1 VGQRPKAKH
10 NFSARCLWFVPQH
23 SLSLLVAQVRRS
35 PYGYLKMVGWCKILR
50 PSAGTGPMD
59 GQTGRRHGQ
68 RFAILHA
75 KEKNDIVLRCGP
87 SPCLSRARLPS
98 QTEAALP
105 DVCSPTVRYGTVPI
119 YPSQPFSGFRLC
131 FRTRILKTFGS
142 CITPTKICTCSRMKH
157 GNQESL

>member
-1 VGQRPKAKH
+1 MGQRPKAKH

-50 PSAGTGPMD
+50 PSAGTGAMD

-105 DVCSPTVRYGTVPI
+105 DVCSPTVRYGTYLSIAAFLRLPSLFSNPDFENLWLMH
-119 YPSQPFSGFRLC
+119 YPDENLY
-131 FRTRILKTFGS
+131 L
-142 CITPTKICTCSRMKH
+142 
-157 GNQESL
+157 

>member
-1 VGQRPKAKH
+1 MVRS
-10 NFSARCLWFVPQH
+10 SALPLFACSTSAEESIWIFEDGW
-23 SLSLLVAQVRRS
+23 LVQDPTSFCWDRGDGR
-35 PYGYLKMVGWCKILR
+35 
-50 PSAGTGPMD
+50 TD

-105 DVCSPTVRYGTVPI
+105 DVCSPTVRYGTYLSIAAFLRLPSLFSNPDFENLWLMH
-119 YPSQPFSGFRLC
+119 YPDENLY
-131 FRTRILKTFGS
+131 L
-142 CITPTKICTCSRMKH
+142 
-157 GNQESL
+157 

>member
-1 VGQRPKAKH
+1 
-10 NFSARCLWFVPQH
+10 
-23 SLSLLVAQVRRS
+23 
-35 PYGYLKMVGWCKILR
+35 MVGWCKILR
-50 PSAGTGPMD
+50 PSAGTGAMD

-105 DVCSPTVRYGTVPI
+105 DVCSPTVRYGTVRYLSIHRSLSPASVFVFE
-119 YPSQPFSGFRLC
+119 PGF
-131 FRTRILKTFGS
+131 
-142 CITPTKICTCSRMKH
+142 
-157 GNQESL
+157 

>member
-1 VGQRPKAKH
+1 MVRS
-10 NFSARCLWFVPQH
+10 SALPLFACSTSAEESIWIFEDGW
-23 SLSLLVAQVRRS
+23 LVQDPTSFCWDRGDGR
-35 PYGYLKMVGWCKILR
+35 
-50 PSAGTGPMD
+50 TD